1 MLKEFLPRLYLDKGA
16 IIMKRKVTA
25 IIFTN
30 FVFSACLIG
39 TQTATATSPAATRQI
54 VPAVKA
60 TGKGIY
66 RGSRYVGKKTW
77 RGSRWVGLKVARG
90 GKWVAVKTAR
100 GVKWIFVGNRR
111 SRRP

>member
-1 MLKEFLPRLYLDKGA
+1 MKTKITSFFLAL
-16 IIMKRKVTA
+16 I
-25 IIFTN
+25 
-30 FVFSACLIG
+30 FVFSIGYTG
-39 TQTATATSPAATRQI
+39 TQAAALTSPAAELQI

-66 RGSRYVGKKTW
+66 RGSKYVGKKTW

-100 GVKWIFVGNRR
+100 GVKWVFVGNKK

>member
-1 MLKEFLPRLYLDKGA
+1 MKTKIASLLVVITFVLSVGVTDK
-16 IIMKRKVTA
+16 
-25 IIFTN
+25 
-30 FVFSACLIG
+30 
-39 TQTATATSPAATRQI
+39 QAATFATPTAERQV

-66 RGSRYVGKKTW
+66 RGSKYVGKKTW

-100 GVKWIFVGNRR
+100 GVKWVFVGNKR
-111 SRRP
+111 SNRP

>member
-1 MLKEFLPRLYLDKGA
+1 MKTKITSLLFLTA
-16 IIMKRKVTA
+16 FIISVS
-25 IIFTN
+25 FTGN
-30 FVFSACLIG
+30 QAAAFA
-39 TQTATATSPAATRQI
+39 SPVAERQV

-66 RGSRYVGKKTW
+66 RGGKYIGKRTW

-100 GVKWIFVGNRR
+100 GVKWVFVGNKK
-111 SRRP
+111 SRKP